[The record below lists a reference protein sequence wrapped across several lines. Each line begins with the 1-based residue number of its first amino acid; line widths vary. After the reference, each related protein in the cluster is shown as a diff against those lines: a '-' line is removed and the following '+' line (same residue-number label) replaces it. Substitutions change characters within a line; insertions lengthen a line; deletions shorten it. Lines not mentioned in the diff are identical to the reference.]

1 MLVTGVL
8 GLVIVVLALTAFVA
22 ERRAAARQGRRM
34 RPAYVATDV
43 IGGAFGLVVAVISFT
58 A

>member
-1 MLVTGVL
+1 MVLTGVL

-22 ERRAAARQGRRM
+22 ERRGAARQGRRM
-34 RPAYVATDV
+34 RPAYIATDV
-43 IGGAFGLVVAVISFT
+43 IGGLFELVVAVIAFT

>member
-1 MLVTGVL
+1 MILTGVL

-22 ERRAAARQGRRM
+22 ERRGAARQGRRM
-34 RPAYVATDV
+34 RPAYIATDV
-43 IGGAFGLVVAVISFT
+43 IGGVFGLVVAVIAFM